1 MSKLVPKNQLASRAL
16 KTRQQIRDEQQQLW
30 DAGAFNGVLRNGR
43 QVTLAQAVD
52 GLDGDLTNQAREN
65 YNKIMAD
72 KFTTP
77 IVQTLQL
84 NNGSEFVN
92 NATQNMQKAFDVAE
106 SEAQKDA
113 KRKALAAKKTKIPF
127 RDQEMIR
134 AEQQKMWDAGAFEG
148 ILRNGK
154 PITYEQA
161 VDGLDGKNTNLARQK
176 YQAMN
181 QTTPRSSQS
190 YQVHPQF
197 GFSLTTPQKTTQEPV
212 ATATPKGE
220 AYYISYPNHKIST
233 SGTGLEEV
241 FGENIPLIQGHAGSI
256 IVDDTGNAT
265 YHYYGRYGDK
275 GSYHSKVLPKR
286 RSGEDHDAYLKRIR
300 TQLEYA
306 NQGEAVTAV
315 HIPNVDAT
323 KSREY
328 YKSKPNNGKYNLFN
342 GTTCAGEACAGIDA
356 GLGEDSSS
364 FMDWLVP
371 DTPENVRRNYSSMSG
386 TTTYNF

>member
-1 MSKLVPKNQLASRAL
+1 MDKLIPKNQLASRAL

-30 DAGAFNGVLRNGR
+30 DAGAFEGILRKGR
-43 QVTLAQAVD
+43 PLTYAQAVD
-52 GLDGDLTNQAREN
+52 GLDGRLTRQAREN
-65 YNKIMAD
+65 YNKILTN

-77 IVQTLQL
+77 ITKTLQS
-84 NNGSEFVN
+84 NDGSDFVN
-92 NATQNMQKAFDVAE
+92 NATQNMHKAFDIAKLA
-106 SEAQKDA
+106 AQKE
-113 KRKALAAKKTKIPF
+113 KQKNTLAAKKTKIPF
-127 RDQEMIR
+127 RDKEMIR

-154 PITYEQA
+154 PLTYEQA

-176 YQAMN
+176 YQAMS
-181 QTTPRSSQS
+181 QPTPRSSQL

-197 GFSLTTPQKTTQEPV
+197 GFPLTTKQETVTT
-212 ATATPKGE
+212 TTPTGE

-233 SGTGLEEV
+233 SGTGLEEA
-241 FGENIPLIQGHAGSI
+241 FGENIPVIQGHAGSI
-256 IVDDTGNAT
+256 IVDDGGNAT

-275 GSYHSKVLPKR
+275 GSYQSKVLPKR
-286 RSGEDHDAYLKRIR
+286 KAGEDHDAYLKRIR
-300 TQLEYA
+300 PQLEYA

-323 KSREY
+323 KSRAY
-328 YKSKPNNGKYNLFN
+328 YKSKPNTGKYNLIN

-356 GLGEDSSS
+356 GLGENSSS
-364 FMDWLVP
+364 FVDWLIP
-371 DTPENVRRNYSSMSG
+371 DTPENIRRNYTRMSG